1 MNRLL
6 RTALLSVAL
15 VLCATGAARPAPPLT
30 FVLSLQD
37 LGFGSVFPGVQTTVQ
52 PIDAGAGRY
61 FILGRRN
68 QRIEL
73 DFVFPPNLTSG
84 GGANMPISFGPA
96 SAGYSA
102 DGSTASLVPFDPT
115 TPFTVRLSRLGV
127 GYVYLGGTLQPGG
140 GQTAGNYTASIVLS
154 VN

>member
-1 MNRLL
+1 MNRLF
-6 RTALLSVAL
+6 RTALLAV
-15 VLCATGAARPAPPLT
+15 VIVFGFTGAASAQKPVTLVIR
-30 FVLSLQD
+30 LQD

-52 PIDAGAGRY
+52 PMDAGAGRY

-68 QRIEL
+68 QHLEL

-84 GGANMPISFGPA
+84 GGASMPVTFGPT
-96 SAGYSA
+96 SAAYSA
-102 DGSTASLVPFDPT
+102 DGSTASLVPFDPN
-115 TPFTVRLSRLGV
+115 TPFKIRLSRQGI

-140 GQTAGNYTASIVLS
+140 GQAAGNYTGKIILS